1 VKKLGFAL
9 FASVLSV
16 SGWSAG
22 KHASRPTAVGSE
34 QQAAPSPVI
43 SVMSQE
49 LDREM
54 PVLSKANPP
63 AYFLSYILTSTDRSE
78 VMGSNGALLASEES
92 DARRLET
99 QQTEARAGLDN
110 THKVENPSRARKLR
124 RFRAGR

>member
-1 VKKLGFAL
+1 
-9 FASVLSV
+9 
-16 SGWSAG
+16 
-22 KHASRPTAVGSE
+22 
-34 QQAAPSPVI
+34 
-43 SVMSQE
+43 MSQE